1 MVSYTS
7 IETPFFSLI
16 IELADDSD
24 AYKKIQESHA
34 KKVYLKEKLIWKIL
48 IQILKGLRVMHASSI
63 VHRDMKSAN
72 IFLFQC
78 G

>member
-1 MVSYTS
+1 MVSQTS
-7 IETPFFSLI
+7 IETIFSLI
-16 IELADDSD
+16 IELADDAD
-24 AYKKIQESHA
+24 VYKKIQESHA
-34 KKVYLKEKLIWKIL
+34 NKVYLKEKLIWKIL
-48 IQILKGLRVMHASSI
+48 IQILKGLRVMHANSI